1 MKVTITFEADVAELD
16 MSAMQPFVDAIADG
30 EAAASESVYE
40 SESESE
46 LIIFADEAEEAEEEA
61 EEEYEDEE
69 AEDEEAEDE
78 EAEDEEAEDEEA
90 EEEAEDEEAEET
102 DEQTDQ

>member
-30 EAAASESVYE
+30 EAAASESVF
-40 SESESE
+40 ESESE
-46 LIIFADEAEEAEEEA
+46 LIIFADEAEEEA

-78 EAEDEEAEDEEA
+78 EAEDEEAE
-90 EEEAEDEEAEET
+90 ET

>member
-61 EEEYEDEE
+61 EEEYEEEE
-69 AEDEEAEDE
+69 AED
-78 EAEDEEAEDEEA
+78 
-90 EEEAEDEEAEET
+90 EEAEDEEAEET

>member
-69 AEDEEAEDE
+69 AEEA
-78 EAEDEEAEDEEA
+78 
-90 EEEAEDEEAEET
+90 EEAEET

>member
-16 MSAMQPFVDAIADG
+16 MSAMQPFVDAIVDG

-40 SESESE
+40 SESE
-46 LIIFADEAEEAEEEA
+46 LIIFTDEAEEAEEEA

-69 AEDEEAEDE
+69 AEEV
-78 EAEDEEAEDEEA
+78 
-90 EEEAEDEEAEET
+90 

>member
-16 MSAMQPFVDAIADG
+16 MSAMQPFVDAIVDG
-30 EAAASESVYE
+30 EAAASESVF
-40 SESESE
+40 ESESE

-69 AEDEEAEDE
+69 AEEA
-78 EAEDEEAEDEEA
+78 
-90 EEEAEDEEAEET
+90 EEAEET

>member
-16 MSAMQPFVDAIADG
+16 MSAMQPFVDAIVDG
-30 EAAASESVYE
+30 EAAASESVF
-40 SESESE
+40 ESESE
-46 LIIFADEAEEAEEEA
+46 LIIFADEAEEAEDEEAEEAEEEYEDEEA

-78 EAEDEEAEDEEA
+78 EAE
-90 EEEAEDEEAEET
+90 ET